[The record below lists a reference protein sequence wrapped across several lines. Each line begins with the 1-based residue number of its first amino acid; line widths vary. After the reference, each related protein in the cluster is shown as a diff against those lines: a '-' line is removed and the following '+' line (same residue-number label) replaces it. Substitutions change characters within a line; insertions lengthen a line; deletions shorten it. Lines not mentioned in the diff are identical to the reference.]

1 MSLLDDS
8 TALDQTT
15 PWAPT
20 VLAPPPEAAPQ
31 PAVKPG
37 KITPE
42 THPGY
47 FNAPAPAAGG
57 APAGPQ
63 LAASASPAA
72 PQPAGGDYMATVRR
86 RESGGNDMAA
96 NGAAFGRY
104 QFTQRTWLGVAAS
117 HPELGLRPEDIWNG
131 DKQDQ
136 AMKALTADNT
146 RVLQKEGLD
155 ASGGNLYMMHFL
167 GTGGGPKFLKAMQA
181 EPTANAAAMFPL
193 EAKYNPT
200 IFFHGGDPNQP
211 RNLSQIYGMMT
222 KDFGGTAVEAAQT
235 KSVENSQPQI
245 ASDAIS
251 DATNDASLPP
261 LPAGAKPIEAASEVA
276 EPGENLPPLPAG
288 AKPITPQDAYEQDV
302 NKGGYEA
309 EATKGVKPPGF
320 WDELSSPEKF
330 FGPGASWSNLGNLI
344 GHATPEQRDAFGKA
358 MGDANSRMLEAEGKF
373 TAGAASGVAQSAI
386 GPFELVPG
394 EMGQRAAEAD
404 KTLQQFGS
412 PGSQDVGKVG
422 AMMLPVAKGAE
433 AAGAG
438 VKAFTEAAPWAEK
451 VGEATGWGAIAG
463 AATPTGETDPTKRA
477 EEKLVSTGAGA
488 ALSGTVAGGLP
499 LVGKAGEFAGK
510 EAGALFGTTAKKTA
524 AEAKAIAE
532 ELRTGV
538 NAETGK
544 VLSEQERIAKLAKI
558 DEMVAKKDLAGHEQ
572 ELARLEKAQQE
583 VAESERVRAAKGRDA
598 AAADDPEAAAQ
609 IKMQVSAQ
617 LRDRVRDSERAARAA
632 GQTEIE
638 ARTFAIGQEQRLA
651 DTEAEAKKLVNSYAS
666 QLNIDAKTFGKDL
679 QSTAETLYKKLEK
692 ERSEQA
698 GFGKALANAGPE
710 PKVSTSQIDAY
721 LKKAETETANQGTR
735 SIFQHIREELKT
747 RISGSDKPV
756 DVNGLSVRKAD
767 SLRKTLES
775 AIRTK
780 QMTVANNAAAD
791 ASEAAYHLAK
801 VRGMLVNTAREASP
815 EYGQALNKFR
825 ELSRPLDIFER
836 KGPLRGVVEK
846 DALSGDFKMQQ
857 ADVVG
862 AVLRKAKGGSP
873 AFGRLIA
880 ENPELKNSARL
891 YFNHQLFGFE
901 NAPKTPLVS
910 DFNRFF
916 TNNQEALEQTGLT
929 KDFADLR
936 AARASGEKAIAE
948 AKENVGEAKKAVSA
962 VEPARK
968 AAFDKVVSDRSLSQA
983 AAKREADAAKGLT
996 APEDIA
1002 KSAASRAKEA
1012 EQRLKEQAKEP
1023 AARAAETQRNISDL
1037 ASTKAKATTARNKIR
1052 SLQITMNEPKN
1063 TPAQVVSETKSTA
1076 DWLRHN
1082 ELLTD
1087 SQYEK
1092 FSGDLRDAQ
1101 KKIAEASTEE
1111 AKHKA
1116 AVSLAVKIAVY
1127 AGLFG
1132 TAGEQ
1137 LIQHRV
1143 YLH

>member
-8 TALDQTT
+8 AALDQTT

-20 VLAPPPEAAPQ
+20 VPLAPPPEAAPQ

-47 FNAPAPAAGG
+47 FSAPAPAAGG
-57 APAGPQ
+57 
-63 LAASASPAA
+63 SPAA
-72 PQPAGGDYMATVRR
+72 AQPVASGSPAAAQPAGGDYMATVRR
-86 RESGGNDMAA
+86 RESGGNDMAS
-96 NGAAFGRY
+96 NGVAFGRY
-104 QFTQRTWLGVAAS
+104 QFTPQTWLGVAAA

-136 AMKALTADNT
+136 AMKALTADNS
-146 RVLQKEGLD
+146 RVLQQNGFD
-155 ASGGNLYMMHFL
+155 PSPGNLYMMHFL
-167 GTGGGPKFLKAMQA
+167 GTGGGPKFLKAMQT

-211 RNLSQIYGMMT
+211 RNLSQIYGMMA
-222 KDFGGTAVEAAQT
+222 KDFGGTAVDAAQT

-261 LPAGAKPIEAASEVA
+261 LQAGAKPIESASEIA
-276 EPGENLPPLPAG
+276 KPGENLPPLPAG
-288 AKPITPQDAYEQDV
+288 AKPITPQEAYEQDV
-302 NKGGYEA
+302 NKGQSYESEA
-309 EATKGVKPPGF
+309 EKTKEASEKPLSVWEALSPSRFFKARSDLGAGIASGLAQDVTGVGEILPNSLGGGYAAEGTRALRDVGDPTGQKIGEIGGLLAPVG
-320 WDELSSPEKF
+320 EGLV
-330 FGPGASWSNLGNLI
+330 GVGASVKALLKEGPTLANLGKSAWAGARGTGL
-344 GHATPEQRDAFGKA
+344 
-358 MGDANSRMLEAEGKF
+358 
-373 TAGAASGVAQSAI
+373 AGAAAPTGEADSEQRAKKKLEDAMIGSAVGGVAGGAI
-386 GPFELVPG
+386 P
-394 EMGQRAAEAD
+394 
-404 KTLQQFGS
+404 
-412 PGSQDVGKVG
+412 
-422 AMMLPVAKGAE
+422 
-433 AAGAG
+433 
-438 VKAFTEAAPWAEK
+438 
-451 VGEATGWGAIAG
+451 AIAG
-463 AATPTGETDPTKRA
+463 
-477 EEKLVSTGAGA
+477 GAKW
-488 ALSGTVAGGLP
+488 
-499 LVGKAGEFAGK
+499 VGKELGDVWGGEARK
-510 EAGALFGTTAKKTA
+510 LS
-524 AEAKAIAE
+524 E
-532 ELRTGV
+532 ELRKGV

-544 VLSEQERIAKLAKI
+544 TLTAEERTAKLAQI
-558 DEMVAKKDLAGHEQ
+558 DKMAAKKDLAGREQ

-598 AAADDPEAAAQ
+598 AAADDPEAAARL
-609 IKMQVSAQ
+609 KMQVSAQ

-632 GQTEIE
+632 GQTEVE
-638 ARTFAIGQEQRLA
+638 ARAFAIGQEQRLA
-651 DTEAEAKKLVNSYAS
+651 DTEAEAKKLVDSYAS
-666 QLNIDAKTFGKDL
+666 QPNIDAKTFGKDL
-679 QSTAETLYKKLEK
+679 QGTAEDLYKKLEK
-692 ERSEQA
+692 ERSEQS

-710 PKVSTSQIDAY
+710 PKVSTSQIDTY

-747 RISGSDKPV
+747 RISGGEKPV

-873 AFGRLIA
+873 AVGRLIA

-901 NAPKTPLVS
+901 NAPKTPSVS
-910 DFNRFF
+910 DFNRFI
-916 TNNQEALEQTGLT
+916 TNNQEALEQTGLV

-948 AKENVGEAKKAVSA
+948 AKESVGEAKKAVSA
-962 VEPARK
+962 AEPVRK

-996 APEDIA
+996 APEDVA
-1002 KSAASRAKEA
+1002 NSATARAKEA

-1023 AARAAETQRNISDL
+1023 AARAAETERNIADL
-1037 ASTKAKATTARNKIR
+1037 AKEKAKATAARSDIR
-1052 SLQITMNEPKN
+1052 RLEIEMNEPKN
-1063 TPAQVVSETKSTA
+1063 TPKQIVAAAESTA
-1076 DWLRHN
+1076 KKLYDRGSIS
-1082 ELLTD
+1082 EA
-1087 SQYEK
+1087 QYQK
-1092 FSGDLRDAQ
+1092 FFSAVRDAEM
-1101 KKIAEASTEE
+1101 KNADHDHAVRLAKMVGAAVAVGLMGEE
-1111 AKHKA
+1111 AGR
-1116 AVSLAVKIAVY
+1116 Y
-1127 AGLFG
+1127 
-1132 TAGEQ
+1132 
-1137 LIQHRV
+1137 IQHRV
-1143 YLH
+1143 NVR